1 MEIDS
6 DIRTAEAMQ
15 VLLQNQDHE
24 LLWERL
30 ETPIYRF
37 HNGPYLCREVHEPL
51 WIFFNTVKSSQ
62 NPKFGVYIR
71 HKADITM
78 YRLLSE
84 EENR

>member
-30 ETPIYRF
+30 ETPVYRY
-37 HNGPYLCREVHEPL
+37 NWGSCLCREILDPL
-51 WIFFNTVKSSQ
+51 WIYVDTNKYTAG
-62 NPKFGVYIR
+62 PKYGVYIR
-71 HKADITM
+71 DRYDMEFYT
-78 YRLLSE
+78 LLSE
-84 EENR
+84 EEN